1 MRGVDLGRKRN
12 PAARSGDEQAL
23 VGELHHGG
31 PSDRAERQ
39 RIDDLHRAFPLAQRH
54 AGLRPPPQPERA
66 EGEPRHQRQHDQEL
80 QYVSGHLRRS
90 SPASLASAETTS
102 TTRTPKRPLTVTISP
117 LAIKVPLAMMSSSS
131 CAFRSSSTTPPAA
144 RFTSQERFPA
154 LLPPT

>member
-1 MRGVDLGRKRN
+1 MVKRRPPRPPMTSLTVNDVRWVALGQKHG
-12 PAARSGDEQAL
+12 PAAGNGDEQAL
-23 VGELHHGG
+23 VGELHLGQ
-31 PSDRAERQ
+31 PSDRAGRQ

-102 TTRTPKRPLTVTISP
+102 TTRTPKRPLTVTLSP
-117 LAIKVPLAMMSSSS
+117 LAIKVPLAMMSSSPS
-131 CAFRSSSTTPPAA
+131 A
-144 RFTSQERFPA
+144 
-154 LLPPT
+154 